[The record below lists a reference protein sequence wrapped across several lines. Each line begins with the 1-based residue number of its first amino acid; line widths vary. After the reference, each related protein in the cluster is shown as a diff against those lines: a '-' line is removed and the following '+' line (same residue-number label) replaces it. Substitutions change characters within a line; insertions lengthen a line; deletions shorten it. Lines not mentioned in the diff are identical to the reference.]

1 MHNMTGRRGV
11 VRYFQVACIVAL
23 LTACAGMGKYRESPR
38 VSLVSIE
45 PLDMTLLEQRYAL
58 ELRILNPNT
67 VDIPVSGLD
76 YSIEIN
82 RREFA
87 YGVSRQAVTIPA
99 HGEAV
104 LEVEVVSTLLGM
116 LRQLQ
121 TLQQEKSQVLDYR
134 LSGKISLADSPLRLP
149 FDYSGELNWLPAVN
163 ENPAGR

>member
-1 MHNMTGRRGV
+1 MTGRRGAARFFLV
-11 VRYFQVACIVAL
+11 LCVTAL
-23 LTACAGMGKYRESPR
+23 LTACAGMGEYRESPR

-45 PLDMTLLEQRYAL
+45 PLDMTLLEQRYVL
-58 ELRILNPNT
+58 ELRIMNPNT

-104 LEVEVVSTLLGM
+104 LEVEVVSTLLGI

-121 TLQQEKSQVLDYR
+121 AVQQEKPEVLDYR
-134 LSGKISLADSPLRLP
+134 LSGKITLADSPLRLP
-149 FDYSGELNWLPAVN
+149 FDYSGELDWLPAAN

>member
-1 MHNMTGRRGV
+1 MFSKRGLKNILMALG
-11 VRYFQVACIVAL
+11 VATL
-23 LTACAGMGKYRESPR
+23 LAGCASLGAYKESPR

-58 ELRILNPNT
+58 ELRIMNPNSA
-67 VDIPVSGLD
+67 DIPVSGL
-76 YSIEIN
+76 YYTIEIN

-87 YGVSRQAVTIPA
+87 YGVSRQAVTIPG

-104 LEVEVVSTLLGM
+104 LEVEVVSNLLGM

-121 TLQQEKSQVLDYR
+121 TLQEDQPEALDYR

-149 FDYSGELNWLPAVN
+149 FDYSGELNWLP
-163 ENPAGR
+163 P